1 LPGLQGLQA
10 QGPQGI
16 EQGRNKQATGDTQ
29 GPFGRYFGGLV
40 DAGRRRDLR
49 RNGAKMEPKS
59 RKGDPG
65 AAPAAKGSPGWD
77 FDVFFVIFGVTFG
90 ARGAH
95 VSVLLR
101 SAFFMLF
108 TQASGTAFRRFCED
122 LWCHSEAFSRG
133 FWAGVESVILYG
145 TIVYNRYFE
154 GPGGCNLA
162 SFGHCFFRVL
172 PGAHFL

>member
-1 LPGLQGLQA
+1 VTPGVHLGGILEVWGTLGASEICANMVPKWSQNPEKVTP
-10 QGPQGI
+10 GPHRRPRGARDGI
-16 EQGRNKQATGDTQ
+16 LT
-29 GPFGRYFGGLV
+29 
-40 DAGRRRDLR
+40 
-49 RNGAKMEPKS
+49 
-59 RKGDPG
+59 
-65 AAPAAKGSPGWD
+65 
-77 FDVFFVIFGVTFG
+77 FFSVIFGVTFG

-122 LWCHSEAFSRG
+122 FWCHSEAFSRG
-133 FWAGVESVILYG
+133 FWAGVESVILYD
-145 TIVYNRYFE
+145 TTVYNRYFE

>member
-1 LPGLQGLQA
+1 M
-10 QGPQGI
+10 
-16 EQGRNKQATGDTQ
+16 
-29 GPFGRYFGGLV
+29 

-49 RNGAKMEPKS
+49 KNGAKMEPKS

-122 LWCHSEAFSRG
+122 LWCHSEAFCRG
-133 FWAGVESVILYG
+133 FWAGVESVILYD
-145 TIVYNRYFE
+145 TIVYNVILMVLGGAIWRHLGTAFLEFFQERTFYDCLMFL
-154 GPGGCNLA
+154 GSPGVP
-162 SFGHCFFRVL
+162 F
-172 PGAHFL
+172 